1 MRTVFVKILAAGVL
15 MALPCAQHASMA
27 ASAQE
32 HFGRA
37 LRYRFL
43 GRTDAAIAEYERGL
57 ERDPD
62 SVEGHA
68 QLGTLLLEE
77 KGDVDGAIS
86 QLMTAL
92 SIDPQCKF
100 CQTRLQEALDHKNG
114 KAADEITRGNQLYS
128 AGQLNRALGAYRIA
142 LHIEPSNA
150 IAHNSLAWTL
160 YRLGELDEG
169 MAEVREALRLKPN
182 DPEFVNTLAC
192 LLFDRGDVNGAI
204 TEWKR
209 ALSLSKTP
217 NPADLYGMAIGML
230 AKGDQAGAV
239 RYFNEAIKIDPKY
252 ADATYV
258 RDRIGMSVRALATH
272 DKLLSLANVPA
283 ASPENRA
290 K

>member
-1 MRTVFVKILAAGVL
+1 VL
-15 MALPCAQHASMA
+15 IALPCAQHASLA

-37 LRYRFL
+37 LRYRFA
-43 GRTDAAIAEYERGL
+43 GRTDAAIAEYARGL
-57 ERDPD
+57 EQDPD

-86 QLMTAL
+86 QFMTAL

-100 CQTRLQEALDHKNG
+100 FQTRLQEALDRKNG
-114 KAADEITRGNQLYS
+114 KALDEITRGNQLYS
-128 AGQLNRALGAYRIA
+128 GGQLNRALGAYRIA
-142 LHIEPSNA
+142 LHIEPSDA

-160 YRLGELDEG
+160 YRLGELEEG
-169 MAEVREALRLKPN
+169 MAEVNEALRLKPN

-192 LLFDRGDVNGAI
+192 LLFDRGDVNGALA
-204 TEWKR
+204 EWKR

-230 AKGDQAGAV
+230 AKGDQASAG
-239 RYFNEAIKIDPKY
+239 RYFNQAIKIDPKY
-252 ADATYV
+252 ADLSYV

-272 DKLLSLANVPA
+272 DKLLWLANMQA
-283 ASPENRA
+283 ASPENQA